1 MYAASAAF
9 KAEIKKSH
17 TSLAIAEVWN
27 SDRKLATLAIDKGR
41 VSVSNNNTIRR
52 TCEIHL
58 ITDRTTANL
67 VPTTGFDNITP
78 FGNEL
83 KLFRGVQYLDGSTEY
98 IPLGV
103 FAITD
108 VMIKDTDSGVEMTIQ
123 GQDRSLYIQR
133 AKWTQPYQMLSTT
146 LEASLTAM
154 LQYVYPNTSTNF
166 PTTNVTVQ
174 QIVYGADNSNDPWS
188 DAVSLAALVGYDLYF
203 DVTGV
208 CSLKKFPDTS
218 TSTVAA
224 TFVEGKQ
231 TLITSLDRT
240 ISSKDTYNGVIYTV
254 SGSKIATPIR
264 VEVWDEDTTSPTYR
278 YGVFGQAPTF
288 INSSVLQTSADA
300 IAAATSLLYTYIGA
314 QEQINWISLVDPTLD
329 ANDVV
334 YVSTAGSKVSRLLII
349 DALDIPLESSGTMNA
364 TARTVR
370 YLNSSDTVT
379 VGNS

>member
-9 KAEIKKSH
+9 KAEIKKDH

-58 ITDRTTANL
+58 TTDRTTANL

-188 DAVSLAALVGYDLYF
+188 DVVSLAALVGYDLYF

-231 TLITSLDRT
+231 TLITSIDRT

>member
-9 KAEIKKSH
+9 KAEVRKSH
-17 TSLAIAEVWN
+17 TSVAIAEVWN
-27 SDRKLATLAIDKGR
+27 ADRKLATLAIDKGR
-41 VSVSNNNTIRR
+41 VAVSTSNTIRR

-58 ITDRTTANL
+58 TTDRTIANL

-83 KLFRGVQYLDGSTEY
+83 KLFRGIKYLDGTTEY

-108 VMIKDTDSGVEMTIQ
+108 VMIKDTNNGVEMSIQ

-133 AKWTQPYQMLSTT
+133 ARWSQPYQMLSTT
-146 LEASLTAM
+146 LEASITAM
-154 LQYVYPNTSTNF
+154 LQYVYPNTTTNF

-174 QIVYGADNSNDPWS
+174 QIVFGADNSNDPWS
-188 DAVSLAALVGYDLYF
+188 DAVSLAALVGYDLFF

-208 CSLKKFPDTS
+208 AVLKKFPDTS
-218 TSTVAA
+218 TASVAA
-224 TFVEGKQ
+224 TYVEGKN
-231 TLITSLDRT
+231 TLITAIDRT
-240 ISSKDTYNGVIYTV
+240 ISSKDTFNGVIYTV
-254 SGSKIATPIR
+254 SGSKITTPIR

-288 INSSVLQTSADA
+288 INSSVLQTTAEA
-300 IAAATSLLYTYIGA
+300 TAAATALLYTYIGA
-314 QEQINWISLVDPTLD
+314 QEQINWISLVDPCLD

-334 YVSTAGSKVSRLLII
+334 YVATNGSKVSRLLII
-349 DALDIPLESSGTMNA
+349 DAIDIPLESSGTMNA

-370 YLNSSDTVT
+370 YLNASDTVT
-379 VGNS
+379 VGTS

>member
-9 KAEIKKSH
+9 KAEIKKDH

-231 TLITSLDRT
+231 TLITSIDRT

-370 YLNSSDTVT
+370 FLNSSDTVT